1 MKADSGLNRLVYEYF
16 EARILYGYY
25 KYGESLP
32 SIKKICQM
40 FHLAQATVRAAL
52 TSLENRGYIR
62 VEPRKTP
69 KQDQPDSGRMQPG
82 ILCRG
87 KWESWIWPSQE
98 SCCLSRCGGKV

>member
-52 TSLENRGYIR
+52 TSFGNR
-62 VEPRKTP
+62 
-69 KQDQPDSGRMQPG
+69 
-82 ILCRG
+82 
-87 KWESWIWPSQE
+87 
-98 SCCLSRCGGKV
+98 

>member
-40 FHLAQATVRAAL
+40 FHLAQATAQEKRPPIGRPPCEHCIFHYRDGSSARRA
-52 TSLENRGYIR
+52 S
-62 VEPRKTP
+62 
-69 KQDQPDSGRMQPG
+69 
-82 ILCRG
+82 
-87 KWESWIWPSQE
+87 
-98 SCCLSRCGGKV
+98 

>member
-69 KQDQPDSGRMQPG
+69 KVIYKAGPAAEGNITIPRTRGR
-82 ILCRG
+82 RN
-87 KWESWIWPSQE
+87 
-98 SCCLSRCGGKV
+98 R